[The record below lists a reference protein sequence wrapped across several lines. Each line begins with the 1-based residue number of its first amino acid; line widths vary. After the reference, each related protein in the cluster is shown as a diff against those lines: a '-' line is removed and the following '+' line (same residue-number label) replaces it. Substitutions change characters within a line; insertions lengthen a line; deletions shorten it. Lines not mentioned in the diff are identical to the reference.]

1 MKKIILLM
9 VSLGFL
15 VGCTDEFALN
25 RLNQSNVA
33 NDTYQRETAM
43 TNMAQEE
50 VLSDDSSNQSIIYRS
65 NLTFET
71 VNFEDAKANL
81 LGLLTDDIV
90 VEYESETS
98 HPSGDKT
105 IRNLAMQLRVPQTE
119 NQAVLDRLAELE
131 GAELTRLQK
140 GSEDVTKVIQ
150 DQEVRL
156 SSVEARINRL
166 EELLEEAESVSDI
179 VEIEVALNEAIFE
192 RDQILSDISYWED
205 QVDMSTINVE
215 LREVLVYQDGS
226 ESQISVWDRILSYL
240 GVLGE
245 YILIALQNG
254 VIAVFFLLPI
264 LLLLGL
270 VLWIRRR
277 RNKGK

>member
-1 MKKIILLM
+1 MKKLILLIM
-9 VSLGFL
+9 SSIFL
-15 VGCTDEFALN
+15 VGCSSEFVMDSIN
-25 RLNQSNVA
+25 PSDSVTQTSQRDMVMTNVA
-33 NDTYQRETAM
+33 QDEAVQ
-43 TNMAQEE
+43 
-50 VLSDDSSNQSIIYRS
+50 DSGSQDIIYRS
-65 NLTFET
+65 HLTFET
-71 VNFEDAKANL
+71 VNFEDAKENL
-81 LGLLTDDIV
+81 QNMLTDDIV

-98 HPSGDKT
+98 HPSGDNT
-105 IRNLAMQLRVPQTE
+105 VRNLSMQLRVPQAE
-119 NQAVLDRLAELE
+119 NQSVLDQLAELE
-131 GAELTRLQK
+131 GAELIHLQK
-140 GSEDVTKVIQ
+140 GSEDVTKTIQ

-166 EELLEEAESVSDI
+166 EELLDEAENVSDI

-192 RDQILSDISYWED
+192 RDQILSDLAYWED

-226 ESQISVWDRILSYL
+226 ESQISVWDRIVRYL

-264 LLLLGL
+264 LLLIGI
-270 VLWIRRR
+270 VLYIRRR